1 MRRLEDMSLDH
12 RVALTTVI
20 VLVILFALALFGYL
34 TGGWDR
40 AEGQT
45 TGEPILY
52 QGIPIDAMLLRLDK
66 RALDEAY
73 HSQLLKLFSVW
84 LSQQAPV
91 DAAGIQNGLRIA
103 RRAYNQAAQQ
113 ISQRE
118 KQILDQQQQHEQQ
131 QQQR

>member
-1 MRRLEDMSLDH
+1 MKRLDEMSLGH
-12 RVALTTVI
+12 RI
-20 VLVILFALALFGYL
+20 VLTMIIVIIILFALAAFGYF
-34 TGGWDR
+34 TNGWDK

-52 QGIPIDAMLLRLDK
+52 QGIPMDAMLLRLDK

-73 HSQLLKLFSVW
+73 HAQLLKLFGVW

-113 ISQRE
+113 ISLRE
-118 KQILDQQQQHEQQ
+118 NQLHEQQ
-131 QQQR
+131 QQHDQQQQK

>member
-1 MRRLEDMSLDH
+1 MQVPEEYRIVFTMW
-12 RVALTTVI
+12 VALAV
-20 VLVILFALALFGYL
+20 LFAFALFGYL
-34 TGGWDR
+34 TGGWDK
-40 AEGQT
+40 AEGQAAR
-45 TGEPILY
+45 EPILY
-52 QGIPIDAMLLRLDK
+52 QGIPMDAMLLRLDK

-73 HSQLLKLFSVW
+73 HAQLLKLFSVW

-118 KQILDQQQQHEQQ
+118 KQILDEQQQHQEQQ
-131 QQQR
+131 K